1 MEGTEDDYWTSSA
14 AKSAK
19 KKVNI
24 FDDSVCILFILKYLD
39 FDVKA
44 TKTHT
49 QKETITLTH
58 S

>member
-39 FDVKA
+39 FE
-44 TKTHT
+44 
-49 QKETITLTH
+49 Q
-58 S
+58 